1 MTQTVKLTGQV
12 VNQYRIVQ
20 HIARGGMADVYLA
33 DDTSLGRQV
42 ILKVMLP
49 LLAQDE
55 QFLTRF
61 RREARATAQLNHP
74 NIVQVYSTGTVPNTG
89 QPYLAMQ
96 YIRGG
101 SLQQTL
107 VTLLQQDQILQTTT
121 ALNLIRQMAGALDV
135 AHRAG
140 IVHRDLKPSNI
151 LLHPN
156 GTPIL
161 TDLGIASVSAASRL
175 TRTGDVMGTPHYMS
189 PEQASGRPLDGRSD
203 IYSLGVILY
212 ELLAGSVPFHGDSPL
227 AVLHQHVYEVPPPL
241 RGIRPDLTPLTLQVV
256 ERCLA
261 KDPAQRFQTAA
272 ELSDAIGQAIQAE
285 GGLVPYQMP

>member
-175 TRTGDVMGTPHYMS
+175 TRTGDVMGTPFFGLPGNPVSTFVTFMMI
-189 PEQASGRPLDGRSD
+189 ARPWKPS
-203 IYSLGVILY
+203 
-212 ELLAGSVPFHGDSPL
+212 
-227 AVLHQHVYEVPPPL
+227 
-241 RGIRPDLTPLTLQVV
+241 
-256 ERCLA
+256 
-261 KDPAQRFQTAA
+261 
-272 ELSDAIGQAIQAE
+272 
-285 GGLVPYQMP
+285 